1 MYLLVSCG
9 LWVFRSVFELAHQI
23 KYINI
28 QDVLDDP
35 PWDNYMDILVVL
47 FHTWPTFIA
56 IALMFALGVKS
67 TNGVWSNE
75 HELMSYNPD
84 GSQDVPLGPLGDCP
98 PRYSPRASSSMPTTH
113 DQTST
118 SLEEGWQPSPVST
131 VAQPVPTNQP
141 SPIIPNTTE
150 RVAVPAA
157 HPSPTQREP
166 SRDEH
171 DVNTARM
178 SDGYNTGGLA
188 LISDGF
194 GSGMPNNSYAG
205 EAVAESSS
213 APAPAPAVMGDEVMD
228 DALIADGYR
237 PSSPPA
243 HDEAMGF
250 NHQADGRQPSAPL
263 PYPEK
268 N

>member
-1 MYLLVSCG
+1 
-9 LWVFRSVFELAHQI
+9 
-23 KYINI
+23 
-28 QDVLDDP
+28 
-35 PWDNYMDILVVL
+35 
-47 FHTWPTFIA
+47 
-56 IALMFALGVKS
+56 
-67 TNGVWSNE
+67 
-75 HELMSYNPD
+75 
-84 GSQDVPLGPLGDCP
+84 
-98 PRYSPRASSSMPTTH
+98 
-113 DQTST
+113 
-118 SLEEGWQPSPVST
+118 
-131 VAQPVPTNQP
+131 
-141 SPIIPNTTE
+141 
-150 RVAVPAA
+150 
-157 HPSPTQREP
+157 
-166 SRDEH
+166 
-171 DVNTARM
+171 M

-194 GSGMPNNSYAG
+194 SSGMPNNSYAG